1 MAQTGRR
8 SWRPM
13 LVGLAMGLSTL
24 VLAVTGG
31 STAQAG
37 GAPGSSASA
46 ATTYPYQLHMT
57 FFSRETHQQRVI
69 DPQMFVAAAGRPA
82 GVGPQMIR
90 HGAGVAPVE
99 ATSLTGAPLLD
110 ALGRP
115 LHLTLGQW
123 GAARRDATVSCHA
136 GMATVV
142 SRFAHLLPRS
152 TYSLFVVHLHVQGPR
167 RFTPLGPP
175 DGRASTF
182 VTDALGAWTQWSR
195 VAGCLG
201 RGEAVVL
208 VWHSDGRG
216 HGPSLGQPGITAH
229 NHLIF
234 SLR

>member
-1 MAQTGRR
+1 MTQTRR
-8 SWRPM
+8 RPWRSS
-13 LVGLAMGLSTL
+13 MGLWGIGLGML
-24 VLAVTGG
+24 VLAITGG
-31 STAQAG
+31 SPVQAG
-37 GAPGSSASA
+37 GAPVSGA
-46 ATTYPYQLHMT
+46 AAGTTYPYQLHLT

-69 DPQMFVAAAGRPA
+69 DPQMFAAAAGRAA

-99 ATSLTGAPLLD
+99 ATSLTGTPLLD

-123 GAARRDATVSCHA
+123 GAARGDATVSCHA

-152 TYSLFVVHLHVQGPR
+152 TYSLFVVHLRVQGPR

-182 VTDALGAWTQWSR
+182 VTDASGAWTQWSR

-216 HGPSLGQPGITAH
+216 HGPSLGQPGVTAH
-229 NHLIF
+229 NHLIVAV
-234 SLR
+234 R